1 VNKFGLLQNFTL
13 VWQTICKAAIMLFH
27 NVMNLSL
34 VHQWGKH
41 HQEDDWTASAAY
53 TRRRLGLGDEL
64 GNGATLISSCFP

>member
-1 VNKFGLLQNFTL
+1 
-13 VWQTICKAAIMLFH
+13 MLFH